1 MWHRILRRNPFLA
14 SLQASGKAWRA
25 ARRPGRRPAL
35 ESLEGRRLMTASLA
49 PIGDV
54 SAPAGQG
61 YQLTLDGSAGG
72 ATDQIFTAT
81 SDNPNIK
88 VAVADGQF
96 WTINV
101 QHLSSGAGDPTIIN
115 EPMTFQFFPDVAPQT
130 VDRIT
135 NFSNSGYYVS
145 TGRFF
150 PRILAGFVAQGGST
164 SATSTASEPS
174 GVPAINIEVN
184 PAVAFSSYGQLA
196 MANSGPGAT
205 NDAQFFVTFGPQ
217 SSLNQKYT
225 IFGQQVSGFDTL
237 EKLSQVKVSPAA
249 GGENSVPDTP
259 VTITGSTISDTN
271 PNGALLIDTTG
282 AAAGQSATIT
292 VTATDPADG
301 TTATR
306 SFKVFTAG
314 DTAAVRQI
322 GDVLIA
328 TPPALGRFFGGTNT
342 IEVNQV
348 PAPTI
353 PPSERVQVVVNGVLD
368 RTQPDASGL
377 SQIIVHGSKANDRIT
392 VADSVTVPTTADGGL
407 GGRNTVKVGGGF
419 SLAHGWFGRTRLVA
433 GEGPNRLVG
442 RAGRVSF
449 RANENTHWAFA
460 GNARGRATNGQT
472 IKPTGTY
479 YRFINGHLVPV
490 LKIES

>member
-259 VTITGSTISDTN
+259 VTITGSTISAPTQN
-271 PNGALLIDTTG
+271 ARSPAPVRMAQRIPSSRSTSAQAARSASFVSGSIALRRSGRLIR
-282 AAAGQSATIT
+282 
-292 VTATDPADG
+292 
-301 TTATR
+301 TTAIPSCPRSRSTLTR
-306 SFKVFTAG
+306 SLRNG
-314 DTAAVRQI
+314 SGRAAR
-322 GDVLIA
+322 
-328 TPPALGRFFGGTNT
+328 
-342 IEVNQV
+342 
-348 PAPTI
+348 
-353 PPSERVQVVVNGVLD
+353 
-368 RTQPDASGL
+368 ASG
-377 SQIIVHGSKANDRIT
+377 SSP
-392 VADSVTVPTTADGGL
+392 DSSWAA
-407 GGRNTVKVGGGF
+407 R
-419 SLAHGWFGRTRLVA
+419 HRT
-433 GEGPNRLVG
+433 
-442 RAGRVSF
+442 
-449 RANENTHWAFA
+449 
-460 GNARGRATNGQT
+460 
-472 IKPTGTY
+472 
-479 YRFINGHLVPV
+479 
-490 LKIES
+490 